1 MMPPP
6 QYVYNGLAGPAD
18 FDAEVQITLLS
29 FVPSGSLSIR
39 GRPPLATS
47 KLAAYSNIDSPYMM
61 KDQQSKANRN
71 TNSMT
76 DVPPYTHIN
85 TPNVSIS
92 MHF

>member
-1 MMPPP
+1 MMHLP
-6 QYVYNGLAGPAD
+6 QHVYNGLARPAS

-47 KLAAYSNIDSPYMM
+47 KLAAYSNIDSPYMT
-61 KDQQSKANRN
+61 KNQQSKANRK

-76 DVPPYTHIN
+76 DMPPYTHIN